1 MSRFAQRTQRTGV
14 VDDFLPNVSR
24 PEKYLRN
31 SEGMPWV
38 RPSDWLNT
46 TPVAA
51 TEICFLYAVYQ
62 PDSNFLQFSVTTS
75 SGNFTVDWGNGTS
88 NSYASGTSV
97 AKQFLWASY
106 GNLSARGYR
115 QARVR
120 ITGNITGVNF
130 NLRHAS
136 VITPSA
142 SSQIVEISAQG
153 SSITSFTMSASS
165 VNITH
170 LSLENFAFIGTCSI
184 TSMAR
189 MFSNCNALQSV
200 SLPNTAAVTNM
211 SNMFGSCY
219 SLQSVSLTNTS
230 AVTNMNSMFSGC
242 SSLQS
247 VSLTNTAAVTDMG
260 GMFSSCSSLQ
270 SVSLPNT
277 AAVTDM
283 GGMFSSCYNLQS
295 VSLANTAAV
304 YNMAQMFNNCYGLQ
318 SVTGLSGASA
328 YGSGTYTSMF
338 NNCPSLQSISATNMK
353 FTHSIQYCKLSATY
367 LNAYYTALPTVSA
380 QTLSVTGNWGTAT
393 DNPAIATA
401 KGWTVTG

>member
-211 SNMFGSCY
+211 SVMFNACY
-219 SLQSVSLTNTS
+219 SLQSVSLPNTS
-230 AVTNMNSMFSGC
+230 SVTNMNSMFNNC

>member
-211 SNMFGSCY
+211 SVMFNACYSLQSVSLPNTSSVTNMNSMFNNCSSLQSVSLTNTSAVTDMGGMFNACY

-230 AVTNMNSMFSGC
+230 AATNMNSMFSGC
-242 SSLQS
+242 Y
-247 VSLTNTAAVTDMG
+247 N
-260 GMFSSCSSLQ
+260 LQ

-277 AAVTDM
+277 A
-283 GGMFSSCYNLQS
+283 S
-295 VSLANTAAV
+295 TASIEASTAS
-304 YNMAQMFNNCYGLQ
+304 N
-318 SVTGLSGASA
+318 GAREDRQHWPQ
-328 YGSGTYTSMF
+328 G
-338 NNCPSLQSISATNMK
+338 
-353 FTHSIQYCKLSATY
+353 
-367 LNAYYTALPTVSA
+367 
-380 QTLSVTGNWGTAT
+380 
-393 DNPAIATA
+393 
-401 KGWTVTG
+401 